1 VKKATNSLCFMLA
14 ATMLA
19 WSLTF
24 FVCGCKSSK
33 RASAS
38 AGLPSSETAAGF
50 PAYSDALLSVLVHFI
65 DGVILEQERII
76 NALARLP
83 QVQQGDWAG
92 MEKTIATFQKAWGD
106 AGVYWFALPDGRYY
120 TAEKGLID
128 QTLTDRPYFKE
139 LLAGNAVLGA
149 LVVSKS
155 TGKKSTVIAM
165 PIMDERKQM
174 IGALG
179 ATLFLEP
186 LDKTLASE
194 MSLPEGTVFY
204 VLDKDGTTVLHQKL
218 DMVFDNPLKKDSPSL
233 KAAAEKMLSTDSGE
247 VEYEFNAF
255 KKRVR
260 YATSRLN
267 GWRFAVGINIAK
279 LSSGHSS

>member
-1 VKKATNSLCFMLA
+1 VKKGTNSVCFMLA

-33 RASAS
+33 RTSAS
-38 AGLPSSETAAGF
+38 AGLPSSETAVGF
-50 PAYSDALLSVLVHFI
+50 RAYSDTLLSVMVHFV

-76 NALARLP
+76 KALALLP

-92 MEKTIATFQKAWGD
+92 MEKTIAAFQQAWGD

-120 TAEKGLID
+120 TVEKGLID
-128 QTLTDRPYFKE
+128 QTLTDRPYFAE
-139 LLAGNAVLGA
+139 LLAGKAVRGA

-165 PIMDERKQM
+165 PIMDAGKQM

-186 LDKTLASE
+186 LDKMLASE
-194 MSLPEGTVFY
+194 MSFPEGAVFY

-218 DMVFDNPLKKDSPSL
+218 DMVFDNPLTKDSPSL

-260 YATSRLN
+260 YATSPLN
-267 GWRFAVGINIAK
+267 GWRFAIGINIAK
-279 LSSGHSS
+279 L